1 MMIALMA
8 LYVALL
14 FTLVW
19 LGLIRFNAF
28 WKASPLIVLLLL
40 NICLFIP
47 MGWGAPQGKAL
58 VYRNAVSIVPDVA
71 GEVVEVPVVPNAPL
85 KEGDILFRID
95 PTPFDAQAK
104 AIEAQL
110 KLSSTRLTQMTSL
123 YERDAGRGFDVEQ
136 RQSEVDQL
144 KAQLAN
150 ARWSLDK
157 TVVRAP
163 GDGYVTNVALRKGAR
178 VGNLSV
184 SPAMAFI
191 DTSATRVVVEIDQI
205 NARYV
210 AAGQQVE
217 IAFKFLPAEFVQ
229 ARSKVSCRQL
239 RQARRRSPA
248 RRSCRRRS
256 RTYLLWSVPRSTM
269 PSSRKRFQRAR
280 QAKPRSSPTTS
291 RSVTSSAAS
300 CSGRSAF
307 STISIRFKRTIG
319 GEPCLAFTVKPPRR
333 A

>member
-1 MMIALMA
+1 MMVALMA

-19 LGLIRFNAF
+19 LGVIRFNAF

-40 NICLFIP
+40 NIGLFIP
-47 MGWGAPQGKAL
+47 MGWGAPEGKAL

-71 GEVVEVPVVPNAPL
+71 GEVVEVPVAPNAPL
-85 KEGDILFRID
+85 KQGDVLFKID
-95 PTPFDAQAK
+95 PTPYDAQAN

-150 ARWSLDK
+150 AQWNLDK

-163 GDGYVTNVALRKGAR
+163 ADGYVTNVALRKGAR
-178 VGNLSV
+178 VGNASA

-191 DTSATRVVVEIDQI
+191 DTSATHLLIEIDQI

-217 IAFKFLPAEFVQ
+217 IAFKFFPGRIFTGKVESILQAVATGQAQVSGQAVMPKGIETVPLVVRVSLDDAEFAKTLPAGATGAAAIFTDHV
-229 ARSKVSCRQL
+229 KVSHLIRRVLL
-239 RQARRRSPA
+239 RQVAILDYVNP
-248 RRSCRRRS
+248 
-256 RTYLLWSVPRSTM
+256 
-269 PSSRKRFQRAR
+269 F
-280 QAKPRSSPTTS
+280 
-291 RSVTSSAAS
+291 
-300 CSGRSAF
+300 
-307 STISIRFKRTIG
+307 
-319 GEPCLAFTVKPPRR
+319 
-333 A
+333 